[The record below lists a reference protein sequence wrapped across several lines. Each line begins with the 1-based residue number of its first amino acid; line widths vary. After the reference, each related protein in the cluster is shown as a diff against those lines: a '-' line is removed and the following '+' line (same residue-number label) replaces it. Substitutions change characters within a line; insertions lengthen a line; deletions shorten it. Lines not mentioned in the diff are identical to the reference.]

1 MSIVLDLAWDFV
13 GLIRYGSLAA
23 VLLGIVIF
31 GRHFVG
37 INARA
42 AQTGRGDIPDESWRG
57 TGAINGFKLI
67 GLGFAMLV
75 VSLFVS
81 ALLPPRL

>member
-1 MSIVLDLAWDFV
+1 MRIVLDLAWDLV
-13 GLIRYGSLAA
+13 SLIRYGSLGA
-23 VLLGIVIF
+23 VIVGVIVF

-42 AQTGRGDIPDESWRG
+42 AQIGRADIPDESWRG
-57 TGAINGFKLI
+57 AGAVNGFKLV
-67 GLGFAMLV
+67 GLGFALLV
-75 VSLFVS
+75 VSLFIS

>member
-23 VLLGIVIF
+23 VLVGIVIF

-57 TGAINGFKLI
+57 AGAINGFKLI
-67 GLGFAMLV
+67 GLGFAMLL

>member
-1 MSIVLDLAWDFV
+1 MSFALDMAWDLV

-23 VLLGIVIF
+23 ALLGVIVF
-31 GRHFVG
+31 GRHFVA

-42 AQTGRGDIPDESWRG
+42 ADIGRSDIPDESWRG
-57 TGAINGFKLI
+57 PGAVTGFKLI
-67 GLGFAMLV
+67 GLGFALLV
-75 VSLFVS
+75 VSLFIA

>member
-1 MSIVLDLAWDFV
+1 MRIALDIAWDLV
-13 GLIRYGSLAA
+13 SLIRYASLAA
-23 VLLGIVIF
+23 ALLGVVVF

-42 AQTGRGDIPDESWRG
+42 AEIGRGDIPDESWRG
-57 TGAINGFKLI
+57 PGAITGFKLV
-67 GLGFAMLV
+67 GLGFALLM

>member
-13 GLIRYGSLAA
+13 SLIRYGSLAA
-23 VLLGIVIF
+23 VLFGVIVF
-31 GRHFVG
+31 GRNFVS

-42 AQTGRGDIPDESWRG
+42 AQIGRADIPDESWRG
-57 TGAINGFKLI
+57 AGAINGFKLV

-75 VSLFVS
+75 VSLFIA

>member
-1 MSIVLDLAWDFV
+1 MRFLLDIAWFLV
-13 GLIRYGSLAA
+13 SLIRYGSLVAA
-23 VLLGIVIF
+23 LLGVVVF

-42 AQTGRGDIPDESWRG
+42 AQIGRADIPDESWRG
-57 TGAINGFKLI
+57 AGAINGFKLV
-67 GLGFAMLV
+67 GLGFALLM
-75 VSLFVS
+75 VSLLLS